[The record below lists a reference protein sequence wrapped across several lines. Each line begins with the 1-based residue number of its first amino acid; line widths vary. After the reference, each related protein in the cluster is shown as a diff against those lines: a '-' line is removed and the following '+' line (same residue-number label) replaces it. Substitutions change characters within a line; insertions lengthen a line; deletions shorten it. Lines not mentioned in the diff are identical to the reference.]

1 LSNLWQFSKVFI
13 LINRFR
19 DDAKRALDLEMSKA
33 RYDAAKDRVKQLHDQ
48 FIDLETKLGKEV
60 TSLDEARGE
69 LVSQIQGVEGKGS
82 IQTVSSDDYSKMSP
96 LQKVVTA
103 VSNNLNSAQRA
114 VVYDPAAISKPD
126 TTKPNIV
133 AAVTANL
140 QPVTGAVVYDPTGST
155 DAIVHAASAVASAA
169 ASHLAAAA
177 SQQSQQVADSA
188 SKQSQSAAS
197 ASRAAAKAAIVHVVS
212 AAVSAKASNDAAA
225 SAQKALQS
233 AAEASEHAL
242 EAAKDSRNA
251 ADASQASL
259 TYTQGVAS
267 KVNSNKASL
276 LGCELTS
283 CGPRSVSW

>member
-1 LSNLWQFSKVFI
+1 MTLTERLH
-13 LINRFR
+13 RFR
-19 DDAKRALDLEMSKA
+19 DDAKRALDLEMSKS
-33 RYDAAKDRVKQLHDQ
+33 RYDAAKDRVKKLHEQ

-60 TSLDEARGE
+60 TNLDEARGQ
-69 LVSQIQGVEGKGS
+69 LVSQIQGIEGK
-82 IQTVSSDDYSKMSP
+82 SSVPVTSSEDYAKMSP
-96 LQKVVTA
+96 LQKVVSA
-103 VSNNLNSAQRA
+103 VASNLNPTQRA
-114 VVYDPAAISKPD
+114 VVYDPSAISKSDSPQ
-126 TTKPNIV
+126 TKAI
-133 AAVTANL
+133 AAVTADL
-140 QPVTGAVVYDPTGST
+140 QPAKGAVIYDPTGASENALMKN
-155 DAIVHAASAVASAA
+155 DAIVHIASAVASAQ

-212 AAVSAKASNDAAA
+212 AAVSAKASSDAATA
-225 SAQKALQS
+225 AQQALQS

-267 KVNSNKASL
+267 KVSSCPRCEASSCS
-276 LGCELTS
+276 GELNL
-283 CGPRSVSW
+283 C